1 MKRSAEL
8 LTSTDYA
15 RALRPH
21 LPPEAF
27 RTEPRHLARIALHLA
42 LLFAGYWAVRELPMW
57 ASPPCALLIG
67 HSIACLGFLAHDVSH
82 HAVVR
87 SRLATRMLELL
98 LFGVNVIPPTVWRR
112 VHNQTHHVET
122 NTLNDP
128 DRAFLAAERTRPTEF
143 YTHIFYPGGI
153 RRRTKL
159 FVFFHFIAYIARNVW
174 ASLLWGGVKPAIVP
188 FKPLYTSRQRLAVFT
203 EIAWLAGLQVG
214 IWHLV
219 GGDWARYLWATPAAL
234 LVASSVVMAYVF
246 TNHFLNPLCE
256 HTDPLIG
263 STSVIVP
270 RWIDWLHDNFSYHTE
285 HHVFPGMNPRHF
297 PAVSRLLAEHF
308 PERYQRIP
316 FREAWRRLWAQDEF
330 IRE

>member
-1 MKRSAEL
+1 MKPSAEL
-8 LTSTDYA
+8 FTTADYA
-15 RALRPH
+15 RVLRPH

-27 RTEPRHLARIALHLA
+27 RAEPRHLARIALHLA
-42 LLFAGYWAVRELPMW
+42 LLFAGYLAVRKLPLW
-57 ASPPCALLIG
+57 AAPLCALVIG

-82 HAVVR
+82 HAVLR

-98 LFGVNVIPPTVWRR
+98 LFGVNMIPPSVWRR

-122 NTLNDP
+122 NTPDDP
-128 DRAFLAAERTRPTEF
+128 DRAFRAEERTRTTEF
-143 YTHIFYPGGI
+143 YTQLFYPSSI
-153 RRRTKL
+153 KRWPKL

-174 ASLLWGGVKPAIVP
+174 ASLLPGGLKPALVP
-188 FKPLYTSRQRLAVFT
+188 FKPRYTLRQQFVVVA
-203 EIAWLAGLQVG
+203 EIAWLVALQAG
-214 IWHLV
+214 IWQIV
-219 GGDWARYLWATPAAL
+219 DGDWARYLWATPAAL

-246 TNHFLNPLCE
+246 TNLFLNPLCE

-270 RWIDWLHDNFSYHTE
+270 RWVDWLHDNFSFHTE

-297 PAVSRLLAEHF
+297 PAVSRLLGEYF